1 MQHFCH
7 QNNVYTAF
15 LVMFQWCWT
24 LYDCMISLMYNV
36 QLRSEPQSSRLKGA
50 CWLSFFPS
58 IYSLY
63 LSCCAARSRPI
74 VYLING
80 TYYFTSFFL
89 NFRTDDWV
97 AFLRTVVKHT
107 GVRQPVFK
115 QHSAA
120 HSHSHSISGC
130 KHLQEIS
137 VTILTIIH
145 PALVI
150 ISVFLRVCFLLQLR
164 LAQRCSVGFICGKSG
179 KTFFFLKCCL
189 CYT

>member
-137 VTILTIIH
+137 NYFIYNSSCIGDHFCFFEGMFLASAAASTALLCGIH
-145 PALVI
+145 LW
-150 ISVFLRVCFLLQLR
+150 
-164 LAQRCSVGFICGKSG
+164 
-179 KTFFFLKCCL
+179 
-189 CYT
+189 